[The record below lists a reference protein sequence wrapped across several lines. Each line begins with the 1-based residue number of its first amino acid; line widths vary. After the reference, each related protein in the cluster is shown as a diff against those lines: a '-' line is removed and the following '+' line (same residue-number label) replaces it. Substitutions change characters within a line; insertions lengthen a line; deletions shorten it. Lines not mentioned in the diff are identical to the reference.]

1 MSCRDNFCRIN
12 WTVSM
17 KKIITCLLFS
27 YSICTYGQRT
37 DELIKNILSKNETNH
52 ELHLGSV
59 LLVQQF
65 YKVNNYCLSWIEP
78 GDSIKTKSLIDLIHS
93 AGEYGL
99 QPDDYTISSGSLSK
113 ITASSS
119 VDKIDADLQLTDLF
133 IQFLSDLK
141 FGKKPLLKYD
151 GIRYQPDYSIIPILL
166 FQYSSH
172 RQLNLL
178 LEQIEPHNPEYKA
191 FIKIIKQLWKQMHAP
206 GFSEVIIRSNVV
218 SLNNKPLVTKLFQF
232 GLFDRSSPLT
242 EKELEKKLR
251 QAQTLLNVL
260 SDGILR
266 STSLAELNV
275 PISKRWQEACEA
287 LNMVRWFEAW
297 KKQASI
303 AILNIPSASL
313 FVYYNDTLSL
323 YSRIIVGKPTT
334 PTPTLSSTI
343 SQIVVYPYWHVP
355 NKIAT
360 KELLPLIKKNPA
372 FLEANNF
379 QVLSKDGKVL
389 DAYSIPWQSLSSS
402 NFPYTIRQSTGC
414 DNALGLLKFEFYS
427 PYSVYLYDTPEKGL
441 FFLNK
446 RYFSHGCMRIE
457 EPLALAHL
465 LLRQRMN
472 EIDTLIHQCLKDQ
485 KPLTLKIEKPIN
497 FVVFYSTVWYTEK
510 NGIVFYGNPYKK

>member
-1 MSCRDNFCRIN
+1 
-12 WTVSM
+12 M

-27 YSICTYGQRT
+27 YSICAYGQT
-37 DELIKNILSKNETNH
+37 SGELIKNILSKK
-52 ELHLGSV
+52 ELNQSPHFRSV

-65 YKVNNYCLSWIEP
+65 YQVNNYCLSWIEP
-78 GDSIKTKSLIDLIHS
+78 EDSTLTKSLIDLIHS
-93 AGEYGL
+93 AGEFGL
-99 QPDDYTISSGSLSK
+99 QQDDYAINFESISKTAALSQL
-113 ITASSS
+113 
-119 VDKIDADLQLTDLF
+119 DKVSADMHLTDVF
-133 IQFLSDLK
+133 IQFLNDLK

-151 GIRYQPDYSIIPILL
+151 GIRYQPDYSIIPSVL

-172 RQLNLL
+172 HQLNLL
-178 LEQIEPHNPEYKA
+178 METIEPNNVEYKA
-191 FIKIIKQLWKQMHAP
+191 FRKIITHLWRQMHAP

-218 SLNNKPLVTKLFQF
+218 SLSNKPLITKLFQL
-232 GLFDRSSPLT
+232 GLLDSAYALD
-242 EKELEKKLR
+242 EKLLEKKLR

-275 PISKRWQEACEA
+275 PILKRWQEASMA
-287 LNMVRWFEAW
+287 LNMVRWFDGW
-297 KKQASI
+297 RNQTSI

-323 YSRIIVGKPTT
+323 YSRIVVGKPFT

-343 SQIVVYPYWHVP
+343 TQIVVYPYWHVP

-360 KELLPLIKKNPA
+360 KELLPLIKQNTA
-372 FLEANNF
+372 FLTSNNF
-379 QVLSKDGKVL
+379 QILSKDGRVL
-389 DAYSIPWQSLSSS
+389 DPNSIPWQTLSIS

-427 PYSVYLYDTPEKGL
+427 PYGVYLHDTPDKGL

-457 EPLALAHL
+457 EAPELAQFL
-465 LLRQRMN
+465 LKQRMT
-472 EIDTLIHQCLKDQ
+472 EINTLIGKCLKDQ
-485 KPLTLKIEKPIN
+485 KPRTLKIDKPIN

-510 NGIVFYGNPYKK
+510 NEIVFYGNPYKK